1 MLKSFHLDFT
11 KSQLMVVFNLSEL
24 HKAHVLHHWR
34 LVGIPMI
41 SQEVKYA
48 DASTVANCHLC
59 KHPLRNLYEIMES
72 GDAEKALFAV
82 TRKTSDRG

>member
-1 MLKSFHLDFT
+1 MLKTFHIEFT
-11 KSQLMVVFNLSEL
+11 KDQLAVVFDLSEL

-48 DASTVANCHLC
+48 VTNCHLC
-59 KHPLRNLYEIMES
+59 NHPFRNLYEIKES
-72 GDAEKALFAV
+72 MDEEKALY
-82 TRKTSDRG
+82 RQ